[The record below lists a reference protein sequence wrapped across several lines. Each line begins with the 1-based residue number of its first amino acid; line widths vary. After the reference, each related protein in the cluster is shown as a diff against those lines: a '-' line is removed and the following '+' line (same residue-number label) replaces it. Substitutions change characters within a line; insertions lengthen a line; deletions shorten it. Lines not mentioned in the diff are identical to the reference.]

1 LKDSIAKYISVNVIS
16 GVIMDDIDI
25 VKLEKLAQKNDP
37 EALFR
42 LSEVYRVGK
51 HFKNIGHYKKDAI
64 KSKELLSNAAKL
76 GCKKAIEIL
85 EKKYSKSY
93 KKLVQEENDFL
104 KLKRDSNNGDPQAL
118 FEFGLLLLKGKRF
131 LTTDLKIDKKQ
142 SEEFIQLAS
151 KKGHIEAQEY
161 MIKLQI
167 DRSKEMLSVLKKNTF
182 QEKKSNSILE
192 DIIKLSNQNDY
203 IDIDKLVSDFTPV
216 NYMLHASS
224 SKRKEEDIFLR
235 FNENNVKLIA
245 FLFSRNT
252 IDKNKTLIS
261 NNLDYF
267 DKRSNN
273 YIDIYCAGFKESD
286 EVNNDGVLVGEKY
299 WTYSDT
305 RFDEDR
311 RLLESETS
319 WKFSGEIDLILV
331 SVKRGTS
338 ADKVFVDYSQAIVCH
353 LSELIEIKAFNS
365 IEAFFEK
372 LFQYAEYAD
381 PSNPIWNLS
390 DKFGLRQCKSTLIKF
405 VLSLLPASFS
415 KDLMLLTKFALTD
428 ITKGK

>member
-1 LKDSIAKYISVNVIS
+1 
-16 GVIMDDIDI
+16 M
-25 VKLEKLAQKNDP
+25 
-37 EALFR
+37 
-42 LSEVYRVGK
+42 
-51 HFKNIGHYKKDAI
+51 
-64 KSKELLSNAAKL
+64 
-76 GCKKAIEIL
+76 
-85 EKKYSKSY
+85 
-93 KKLVQEENDFL
+93 
-104 KLKRDSNNGDPQAL
+104 
-118 FEFGLLLLKGKRF
+118 
-131 LTTDLKIDKKQ
+131 
-142 SEEFIQLAS
+142 
-151 KKGHIEAQEY
+151 
-161 MIKLQI
+161 
-167 DRSKEMLSVLKKNTF
+167 
-182 QEKKSNSILE
+182 
-192 DIIKLSNQNDY
+192 
-203 IDIDKLVSDFTPV
+203 
-216 NYMLHASS
+216 
-224 SKRKEEDIFLR
+224 
-235 FNENNVKLIA
+235 KLIA

-261 NNLDYF
+261 NNLDSF